1 MKISKDLKSMIA
13 KLEISHLTINV
24 QDESS
29 FFDFAFYTNFYT
41 NSANMHV
48 QNWI

>member
-1 MKISKDLKSMIA
+1 MKISKDLKSMTA

-29 FFDFAFYTNFYT
+29 FFDFVFYT